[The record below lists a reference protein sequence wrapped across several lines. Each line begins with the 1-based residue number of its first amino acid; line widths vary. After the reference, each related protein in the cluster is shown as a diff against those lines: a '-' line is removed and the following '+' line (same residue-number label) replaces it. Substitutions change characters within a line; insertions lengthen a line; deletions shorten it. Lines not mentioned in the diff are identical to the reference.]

1 MPSERS
7 SDVKFEIG
15 HVLFI
20 DIVGYSKLLINEQS
34 EQIQTLKQIVR
45 GTEQFRLAEAEGK
58 LLRLP
63 TGDGGALVFRTSPE
77 APVLCALEINKAL
90 KNHPKVRVRMG
101 VHSGPVNEVTDLNE
115 QANIAGAGINI
126 AQRVMD
132 CGDAGHILVSKRAA
146 DDLEQYPQ
154 WRSLLHELGDCEVKH
169 GVRVGIVNLCGD
181 EIGNPQVPKKLQDS
195 KKHRTRAHWA
205 AIIAA
210 LVLLAGV
217 IAVFVIVSKKLV
229 KSTLFTPE
237 KSIAVL
243 PFENLSS
250 DKENAY
256 FADGVQDEILTN
268 LAKIADLKVISRASV
283 MQYRDAAG
291 RNLRQIGQQLGVT
304 HVLEGTVQRAA
315 NQVRVNTQLINART
329 DAHEWAE
336 NYDRPLTDVFAIQSE
351 IAKAIADQ
359 LQAHLSPSEK
369 AAIEQAPT
377 NDLVAFDFYTH
388 AKTLLFSVSIS
399 AQEKSKELLY
409 QAVDLLDKAVAR
421 DPAFASAFCLLAKAH
436 GRIYSFDID
445 HSPQRRALAG
455 EAVRTAES
463 LNPSGG
469 ETHLARARFLFDFD
483 LNYEGAENE
492 LRAAES
498 SLSNNAELFLLRG
511 YIERRK
517 GHWDESLRNMEKAI
531 KVDPRNFSL
540 WQEVALNYHLLRR
553 YPEMRAAADHAVAIV
568 PEDGLTRAFRAVIE
582 LYCCANPRP
591 LHKTIHEIITA
602 DPTVASSVADIWFD
616 LALCEHDNAEI
627 AQALS
632 VISETGS
639 QPEFVTLPQAF
650 CEGLAARVRNDTNAA
665 RAAFGA
671 ARAELQRIA
680 REQPQFGS
688 PLGVLGLADAGLGR
702 KEEAIREGRH
712 ALELCPL
719 TKDAVVGAE
728 LMEYLAVIYAWTGEK
743 DLALEQLAVTVKIPG
758 VLTYGNLRLHPFWD
772 PLRGD
777 PHFDKIVA
785 SLAPK

>member
-1 MPSERS
+1 MSTE
-7 SDVKFEIG
+7 KEIQLEIA

-20 DIVGYSKLLINEQS
+20 DIVGYSKLSINDQRAAIAELNQAVRTS
-34 EQIQTLKQIVR
+34 EQFQN
-45 GTEQFRLAEAEGK
+45 AEAGA
-58 LLRLP
+58 RLIKIP
-63 TGDGGALVFRTSPE
+63 TGDGMALVFYKSPE
-77 APVLCALEINKAL
+77 EPVKCALEISRAL
-90 KNHPKVRVRMG
+90 KEHPRIQLRMG
-101 VHSGPVNEVTDLNE
+101 AHSGPVSGVIDVNG
-115 QANIAGAGINI
+115 QANLAGAGLNI
-126 AQRVMD
+126 AQRVMG
-132 CGDAGHILVSKRAA
+132 CGDAGHILLSRHVAE
-146 DDLEQYPQ
+146 DLEGYEH
-154 WRSLLHELGDCEVKH
+154 WRPLLHDLGFCEVKH
-169 GVRVGIVNLCGD
+169 GVKLQVVNLCTD
-181 EIGNPQVPKKLQDS
+181 EAGNRALPAKLRAQ
-195 KKHRTRAHWA
+195 RQGVTRMRWMLLGTSLIFFA
-205 AIIAA
+205 AVVAA
-210 LVLLAGV
+210 FV
-217 IAVFVIVSKKLV
+217 AVSRRAARSSSAV
-229 KSTLFTPE
+229 PE

-243 PFENLSS
+243 PFENRSE
-250 DKENAY
+250 DKANAY
-256 FADGVQDEILTN
+256 FADGIQDEILTD
-268 LAKIADLKVISRASV
+268 LAKIADLKVISRTSV
-283 MQYRDAAG
+283 MQYKSGAP
-291 RNLRQIGQQLGVT
+291 RNLREVGQQLGVAN
-304 HVLEGTVQRAA
+304 VLEGSVQRAA
-315 NQVRVNTQLINART
+315 NRVRINAQLIDARN
-329 DAHEWAE
+329 DIHLWAQT
-336 NYDRPLTDVFAIQSE
+336 YDRDLADVFAIQSE
-351 IAKAIADQ
+351 IAKKIANE
-359 LQAHLSPSEK
+359 LKSKLSPDEE
-369 AAIEQAPT
+369 AAIEHPPT
-377 NDLVAFDFYTH
+377 TDLVAFDFYTH

-445 HSPQRRALAG
+445 RSPKRRALAE

-483 LNYEGAENE
+483 LNYEGAESE

-517 GHWDESLRNMEKAI
+517 GHWDESLRNMERAI

-591 LHKTIHEIITA
+591 LHKTIHEIVTA

-665 RAAFGA
+665 RSAFSA

-688 PLGVLGLADAGLGR
+688 PLGVLGLADAALGR
-702 KEEAIREGRH
+702 KEEAIREGRR

-743 DLALEQLAVTVKIPG
+743 DLALEQLAATVKIPG

-772 PLRGD
+772 PLRGNPD
-777 PHFDKIVA
+777 FDAIVT
-785 SLAPK
+785 SLAPKN

>member
-1 MPSERS
+1 MPAE
-7 SDVKFEIG
+7 VKKEIQLEIA

-20 DIVGYSKLLINEQS
+20 DIVGYSKLSISDQHAAIEQ
-34 EQIQTLKQIVR
+34 LNQIVR
-45 GTEQFRLAEAEGK
+45 TSEQFQNAEAAG
-58 LLRLP
+58 RLIKIA
-63 TGDGGALVFRTSPE
+63 TGDGMALVFYTSPE
-77 APVLCALEINKAL
+77 APAQCAVEISRAFKE
-90 KNHPKVRVRMG
+90 HPHLQLRMG
-101 VHSGPVNEVTDLNE
+101 IHSGPVSGVVDVNER
-115 QANIAGAGINI
+115 ANLAGAGLNI

-132 CGDAGHILVSKRAA
+132 CGDAGHILLSKHVAE
-146 DDLEQYPQ
+146 DLEEYEK
-154 WRSLLHELGDCEVKH
+154 WRPLLHDLGPCEVKH
-169 GVRVGIVNLCGD
+169 GVRVSVVNLHGD
-181 EIGNPQVPKKLQDS
+181 QVGNPQPPQKFEVLRKQRARARWAVAAAALLSLAAVVGAFVIIS
-195 KKHRTRAHWA
+195 KKPAR
-205 AIIAA
+205 
-210 LVLLAGV
+210 
-217 IAVFVIVSKKLV
+217 
-229 KSTLFTPE
+229 STSTVPE

-243 PFENLSS
+243 PFENRSE
-250 DKENAY
+250 DKANAY
-256 FADGVQDEILTN
+256 FADGIQDEILTN
-268 LAKIADLKVISRASV
+268 LAKIADLKVISRSSV
-283 MQYRDAAG
+283 MQYKGGER
-291 RNLRQIGQQLGVT
+291 RNLQEIGRQLGVAN
-304 HVLEGTVQRAA
+304 VLEGSVQRAA
-315 NQVRVNTQLINART
+315 NRVRINAQLIDARN
-329 DAHEWAE
+329 DIHLWAQT
-336 NYDRPLTDVFAIQSE
+336 YDRDLADVFAIQSE
-351 IAKAIADQ
+351 IAKQIANE
-359 LQAHLSPSEK
+359 LKSKLSPDEK
-369 AAIEQAPT
+369 AAIEQPPT
-377 NDLVAFDFYTH
+377 TDLVAFDFYTH

-445 HSPQRRALAG
+445 HSPQRRALAE

-463 LNPSGG
+463 LNPSAG

-483 LNYEGAENE
+483 LNYEGAESE

-568 PEDGLTRAFRAVIE
+568 PEDGLTRAFRALIE
-582 LYCCANPRP
+582 LYCCADPRP
-591 LHKTIHEIITA
+591 LHKTIHEIVTA

-627 AQALS
+627 TQALS

-639 QPEFVTLPQAF
+639 QPEFVTLPRAF

-688 PLGVLGLADAGLGR
+688 PLGVLGMADAALDR
-702 KEEAIREGRH
+702 KEDAIREGRR
-712 ALELCPL
+712 AIELCP
-719 TKDAVVGAE
+719 TTTDAVVGAE

-743 DLALEQLAVTVKIPG
+743 DLALEQLAATVKIPG

-777 PHFDKIVA
+777 PRFDNIVA

>member
-1 MPSERS
+1 MPSES
-7 SDVKFEIG
+7 ASEVKFEIG

-20 DIVGYSKLLINEQS
+20 DIVGYSKLLITEQS
-34 EQIQTLKQIVR
+34 EQLRTLKEIVR
-45 GTEQFRLAEAEGK
+45 GTEQFRLALAEGK

-63 TGDGGALVFRTSPE
+63 TGDGGALVFRSSPE
-77 APVLCALEINKAL
+77 AAGLCALEISNEL
-90 KNHPKVRVRMG
+90 KSHPELHVRMG
-101 VHSGPVNEVTDLNE
+101 IHSGPVNEITDLNG

-132 CGDAGHILVSKRAA
+132 CGDAGHILLSKHVAE
-146 DDLEQYPQ
+146 DLEHYPR
-154 WRSLLHELGDCEVKH
+154 WRAHLQELGDCEVKH
-169 GVRVGIVNLCGD
+169 GLHLGIVNLYND
-181 EIGNPQVPKKLQDS
+181 EIGNPQVPKKFQVLKQQ
-195 KKHRTRAHWA
+195 RALSRWTV
-205 AIIAA
+205 IAA
-210 LVLLAGV
+210 ALLLLVGV
-217 IAVFVIVSKKLV
+217 VVAFVIVST
-229 KSTLFTPE
+229 KSRAVSGVSE

-243 PFENLSS
+243 PFENLSE
-250 DKENAY
+250 DKANTY

-268 LAKIADLKVISRASV
+268 LAKIAELKVISRTSV
-283 MQYRDAAG
+283 MHYRDASR
-291 RNLRQIGQQLGVT
+291 RNLREIGKQLGVA

-315 NQVRVNTQLINART
+315 DKVRVNTQLIDART

-336 NYDRPLTDVFAIQSE
+336 NYDRPLADVFAIQSE
-351 IAKAIADQ
+351 IAKKIANE
-359 LQAHLSPSEK
+359 LKSKLSPDEE
-369 AAIEQAPT
+369 AAIEHVPT
-377 NDLVAFDFYTH
+377 TDLVAFDFYTH

-445 HSPQRRALAG
+445 HSAQRRALA
-455 EAVRTAES
+455 EKAVRAAED

-483 LNYEGAENE
+483 LNYEGAESE

-553 YPEMRAAADHAVAIV
+553 YPEMTAAAEHAVAIV
-568 PEDGLTRAFRAVIE
+568 PEDGLTRAFRAVID

-591 LHKTIHEIITA
+591 VHKTIHEIVNA

-632 VISETGS
+632 AISETGS
-639 QPEFVTLPQAF
+639 QPEFVTLPRAF

-665 RAAFGA
+665 RSAFGT

-688 PLGVLGLADAGLGR
+688 PLGVLGLADAALGQ
-702 KEEAIREGRH
+702 KEEAIREGRR

-728 LMEYLAVIYAWTGEK
+728 LMEYLAIIYAWTGEK
-743 DLALEQLAVTVKIPG
+743 DLALEQFAATVKIPG

-777 PHFDKIVA
+777 SRFDKIVA